1 MKITDEIK
9 GHFTKVG
16 LNIFNYD
23 VSDIWGFA
31 EEDSTDKWVQV
42 DNGNT
47 GSGLDVLYQGPGGE
61 RFNNWRRG
69 FFSGWDYAATTRG
82 KINRK

>member
-1 MKITDEIK
+1 MRYDE
-9 GHFTKVG
+9 
-16 LNIFNYD
+16 
-23 VSDIWGFA
+23 
-31 EEDSTDKWVQV
+31 WVQV

-47 GSGLDVLYQGPGGE
+47 GSGLEVLYQGPGGE